1 MSQLFLGLDPDISLF
16 PSPYINA
23 SNIDVQAWGE
33 DVIQACLGKIRGV
46 KFQSA
51 YFENMGLKGLSA
63 LSQLIKFSRD
73 LGLITIMDAKRGD
86 IGSTSKAYAEA
97 YLSNTNAIGNDDFSC
112 DYLTVN
118 PLMGEDCLD
127 PFVEIA
133 LKHKKGLFILLETS
147 NPGASMIL
155 KQSMNDAQQVNM
167 KIADYISSILGSLD
181 LLNGDMGPIGVVIG
195 ATNSNIDHWREKLP
209 HSIFLMPGIGAQGG
223 EWDTIRAGLN
233 SKGEGVWV
241 PISRGITQVKKE
253 VSNKSAYIDEVK
265 HNIRHHYDAMQKTLQ
280 LS

>member
-1 MSQLFLGLDPDISLF
+1 MSQLFLGLDPDVSLL

-33 DVIQACLGKIRGV
+33 DVIQACFGKIRGV

-51 YFENMGLKGLSA
+51 YFENMGLRGLSV
-63 LSQLIKFSRD
+63 LSHLIKFSRD

-86 IGSTSKAYAEA
+86 IGATSKAYAEA
-97 YLSNTNAIGNDDFSC
+97 YLSTKNAIGNDDFSC

-155 KQSMNDAQQVNM
+155 KQSINDTQQVNV
-167 KIADYISSILGSLD
+167 KIANYISTILNA
-181 LLNGDMGPIGVVIG
+181 LNLPNGNMGPIGVVIG
-195 ATNSNIDHWREKLP
+195 ATNSNIGHWREKLP
-209 HSIFLMPGIGAQGG
+209 QSIFLMPGIGAQGG
-223 EWDTIRAGLN
+223 EWNTIRAGLDA
-233 SKGEGVWV
+233 KGDGVWV

-265 HNIRHHYDAMQKTLQ
+265 YNINHHYDAMKKTLQ